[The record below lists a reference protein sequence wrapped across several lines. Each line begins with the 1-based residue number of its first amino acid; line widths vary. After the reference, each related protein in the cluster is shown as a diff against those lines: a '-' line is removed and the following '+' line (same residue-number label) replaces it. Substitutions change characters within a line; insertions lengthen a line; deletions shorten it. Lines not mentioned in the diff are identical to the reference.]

1 MRKQHEKGRSFS
13 PHLKLNLSPQKET
26 AIYIFYVTQQS
37 LIQEKYWYILKVQE
51 LKARKH

>member
-1 MRKQHEKGRSFS
+1 MREQHEKGRSFS

-26 AIYIFYVTQQS
+26 VVYIFYVSKQS
-37 LIQEKYWYILKVQE
+37 LIKEKYQYILKFQE